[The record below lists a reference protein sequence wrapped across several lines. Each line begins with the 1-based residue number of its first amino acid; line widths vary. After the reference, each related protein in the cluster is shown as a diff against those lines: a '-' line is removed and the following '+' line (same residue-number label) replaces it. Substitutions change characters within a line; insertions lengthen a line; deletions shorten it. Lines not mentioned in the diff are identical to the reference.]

1 LTLRGL
7 RHATGFVQSK
17 LAKTL
22 QTRYTPVIQF
32 VLDEGVKKSIEL
44 SRLLAAEL
52 GNGRTQAD
60 EAADE
65 NTTDERVSR
74 PKSCLIRRP
83 ERRKRITRNRDRP
96 RGNACVANLVME

>member
-1 LTLRGL
+1 MGTEKEQQLTLRSL
-7 RHATGFVQSK
+7 QHATGFVQSK
-17 LAKTL
+17 LAKRL

-52 GNGRTQAD
+52 GGKPTQTD

-65 NTTDERVSR
+65 NTTDDES
-74 PKSCLIRRP
+74 PAQELPDSAGGAAEEDHKEP
-83 ERRKRITRNRDRP
+83 
-96 RGNACVANLVME
+96 